1 MTGTV
6 FDPPAAQPAPALL
19 DRSGRWGLVPQADH
33 AGHAGGCCAV
43 AACPAAGAGSRR
55 RRLWDLDPHAHC
67 PVVGLCLPVA
77 TLRRLMERHLASAPA
92 DDYELHGTGVGTCR
106 TRNVFAEAVQREL
119 DQRHAPQLRATR
131 GLKTTAQLLAWWD
144 LQRAGPHMAGALW
157 AVLTHARCS
166 SEAEDQVLGQVHMQ
180 QHEVGQMAR
189 ALADRQQ
196 QLQAQLAQA
205 RRDQDQM
212 AGRLDELR
220 RQHAQERER
229 LLAENLRLRGV
240 VLAREALISQ
250 LDAERAALLQAQ
262 PDLPARQALAQQ
274 LRDQG
279 ERLRDLQRTLN
290 RVIDDNTR
298 LRAVRNEGAAVG
310 GEGTAAPCEPP
321 PAAPALNSCAVLCV
335 GGRTGAV
342 PVYRQV
348 VEAAGAQF
356 LHHDGGDEN
365 NLQRLDSTL
374 AAADLVICQTG
385 CVSHGAYWRVK
396 DHCRRTG
403 KRCVFVEQPSASSL
417 QRALQSLAATVQD
430 PDTPDPSPPWT
441 PG

>member
-1 MTGTV
+1 MTATV
-6 FDPPAAQPAPALL
+6 FDPPPPDPAPTLL
-19 DRSGRWGLVPQADH
+19 DRSGRWGPVPHADP
-33 AGHAGGCCAV
+33 ADGCCADG
-43 AACPAAGAGSRR
+43 AATAARAGSRR
-55 RRLWDLDPHAHC
+55 RRLWELDPHAHC

-92 DDYELHGTGVGTCR
+92 DDHDLHGTGVGTCR
-106 TRNVFAEAVQREL
+106 TRNVLAEAVQREL

-131 GLKTTAQLLAWWD
+131 SVKTTTQLLAWWD
-144 LQRAGPHMAGALW
+144 LQRTGPHMAGALW

-166 SEAEDQVLGQVHMQ
+166 SEAEDRVLGQVHMQ

-205 RRDQDQM
+205 RHEQDQM

-229 LLAENLRLRGV
+229 LQAEALRLRGV

-298 LRAVRNEGAAVG
+298 LRAARSDGVAGDDSAAV
-310 GEGTAAPCEPP
+310 PCTPP
-321 PAAPALNSCAVLCV
+321 AAAPALDSCAVLCV

-356 LHHDGGDEN
+356 LHHDGGEED

-417 QRALQSLAATVQD
+417 QRALQGLAATVQA
-430 PDTPDPSPPWT
+430 PDTPNPSPPWT